1 MGAPKPLIVP
11 WLRDQLDRGLLDG
24 VAWTDAT
31 RTRFRVPWKHGL
43 RQDAHDEDFRLFEA
57 WAVASGAYRP
67 NIDQRTP
74 SIWKRNFRSALNRKG
89 LRVVQD
95 HSRDAQDPHK
105 IYEFLGSEDN
115 GTAVNSSANSS
126 GPEELQDATGWSQD
140 TIQED
145 ILDEFLGNLALSP
158 APVPRETAPPAD
170 AHQVAQLFVETEFEV
185 TVFYRGTQVAQERL
199 RAPGG
204 LQVVG
209 RRDQNPGA
217 VTELALP
224 DPGVLSD
231 RKVAGYVQRVRDS
244 LVPGLHLW
252 ATPTELRARRR
263 GHCHVYWGRGV
274 LPQEDHPHG
283 VVTKEDGGSCLYHI
297 NEFVQDMIPFLNGGG
312 RSPQYTLWFCLGE
325 VWPNRDLPWNKKLVM
340 VKVVPLSLQLLHNI
354 GRDAGASSLDD
365 REVDLRISD
374 SLGSLPL
381 PDLITLLQDFC
392 ESMETESPADPRV
405 PASQ

>member
-1 MGAPKPLIVP
+1 MGTPKPLIVP

-43 RQDAHDEDFRLFEA
+43 RQDAQEQDFRLFEA

-67 NIDQRTP
+67 NIDPRAP

-95 HSRDAQDPHK
+95 HSRDSQDPHK

-115 GTAVNSSANSS
+115 GTAVDSSADGS
-126 GPEELQDATGWSQD
+126 GREESQDGTGWSQD

-145 ILDEFLGNLALSP
+145 ILDEVLGNLALSP
-158 APVPRETAPPAD
+158 TPVSQERAPPAD
-170 AHQVAQLFVETEFEV
+170 PHQVAQLFAETEFEV
-185 TVFYRGTQVAQERL
+185 TVFYRGTQVAQQRVPAL
-199 RAPGG
+199 GG
-204 LQVVG
+204 LRVVG
-209 RRDQNPGA
+209 RQGQSPGPA
-217 VTELALP
+217 VELVLP

-252 ATPTELRARRR
+252 ATQTELRAQRL

-274 LPQEDHPHG
+274 LPREDPPHG
-283 VVTKEDGGSCLYHI
+283 AVTKEDGGSCLYHI
-297 NEFVQDMIPFLNGGG
+297 NEFVQEMIPFLNGGS
-312 RSPQYTLWFCLGE
+312 RSPQYVLWFCLGE
-325 VWPNRDLPWNKKLVM
+325 VWPNKDVPWNKKLVM
-340 VKVVPLSLQLLHNI
+340 VKVVPLSLQLLHDI
-354 GRDAGASSLDD
+354 GRDGGASSLDD
-365 REVDLRISD
+365 RDVDLRISD
-374 SLGSLPL
+374 SV

-392 ESMETESPADPRV
+392 ESMDTAP